1 MSTLKVKKRFSRG
14 AAKIGTGRKVNTAH
28 RTTANTRQNGL
39 VRLFMEEMMSA
50 QNVTGIFS
58 ACAKNFGICA
68 LTFASVVFA
77 PLMANAQDADRTP
90 EGFIATA
97 EEGGNKFC
105 LPLAKA
111 RRVKGLSLGAGA
123 SAIRHSENNIGTLAI
138 AVFPGS
144 DMYDTPAQL
153 TTLFR
158 NNGVKADCFI
168 NDIPLKKSGTVFI
181 FYVGGLPVD
190 YKGQMSFGIQE
201 LRDNRDILRS
211 VRAEAGMAEIFLT
224 DKYRA
229 KPE

>member
-1 MSTLKVKKRFSRG
+1 MSTLNVKKRFSRG

-50 QNVTGIFS
+50 PNVKGVFS
-58 ACAKNFGICA
+58 ICAKIGV
-68 LTFASVVFA
+68 LTATFVFA
-77 PLMANAQDADRTP
+77 PSMANAQDANRTP
-90 EGFIATA
+90 QGFIETA

-105 LPLAKA
+105 LPLKEAKSI
-111 RRVKGLSLGAGA
+111 KGLSLNADT
-123 SAIRHSENNIGTLAI
+123 SANIHSRNNMGTLAI
-138 AVFPGS
+138 AVYPGS

-158 NNGVKADCFI
+158 NNGVKTDCFI
-168 NDIPLKKSGTVFI
+168 NDIPLKKSGTQYT

-190 YKGQMSFGIQE
+190 YKGQTTFGIQE
-201 LRDNRDILRS
+201 LRDNPDILRS

-224 DKYRA
+224 NKYRA